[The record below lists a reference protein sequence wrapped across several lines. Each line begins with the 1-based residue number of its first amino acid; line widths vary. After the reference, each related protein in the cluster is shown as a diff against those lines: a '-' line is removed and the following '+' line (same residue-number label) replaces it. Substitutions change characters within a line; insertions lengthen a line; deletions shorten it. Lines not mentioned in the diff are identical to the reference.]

1 MALRPSSVPLHVPL
15 PPPPKSSLPSVRD
28 PESDLARAASPTASC
43 LLATVVTDPS
53 FESAAAS
60 ALVAKL
66 VDFAAV
72 CRLDYAPSLVA
83 EPESTSPPSV
93 GGECALGTDV
103 LEDRQEDFKCLAA
116 AVPHLVAMLLAHEGD
131 PDAPDIP
138 TPRSYEEAITGTYIN
153 AVPPL
158 GANIVDGMWNLRVK
172 QSSGSPTAFKARY
185 IARGFSQ
192 PQGVDF
198 FQTFSPTPKMTTL
211 RVLLHVVAQRDY
223 ELHSLDIST
232 AFLQGSLHK
241 EIWLRRPPGFTGMT
255 LVALGFA
262 PSIADPSLF
271 LGTDTLLPPFYV
283 LVYVDDLVFAIADTE
298 ALALVKSFIASAS
311 APSGPYPELVG
322 CLMYL
327 MTCTR
332 PDLAYP
338 LSILA
343 RYVAPRRHR
352 PEHWEAAKRVLRCL
366 CSTSGMGLVLG
377 GRGPV
382 VLTGHADASWVD
394 DLATSN
400 CEAEICAGAM
410 AAQELRWLTYL
421 LTDFGERPPS
431 SPVLYVDNKAMIALC
446 QEHRTKHITLR
457 YFLARELQHAGQR
470 RLAYLATRA
479 NTADIFTKALQS
491 CDHQPCLAFLDW
503 SCDHLLSPTLP
514 MEFYHPTSR
523 RVLPSQDVTFD
534 ESVPFYRLFPYRSA
548 PFPPPLLFLALG
560 PPAVDPLPPKGPS
573 PSGVSQVE
581 PLLGAV
587 PVKVAVDSGAAR
599 GAASGGAESG
609 GAEPARAEPGGAEP
623 ASAEPGGA

>member
-138 TPRSYEEAITGTYIN
+138 TPRSYEEAITGTYID

-158 GANIVDGMWNLRVK
+158 GANIVDGMWNLR
-172 QSSGSPTAFKARY
+172 
-185 IARGFSQ
+185 
-192 PQGVDF
+192 
-198 FQTFSPTPKMTTL
+198 
-211 RVLLHVVAQRDY
+211 RDY

-232 AFLQGSLHK
+232 TFLQGSLHK

-271 LGTDTLLPPFYV
+271 LRTDTLLPPFYV
-283 LVYVDDLVFAIADTE
+283 LVYVLHRF
-298 ALALVKSFIASAS
+298 SFWFSSPQSTPLPTGHSLSAPPLDES
-311 APSGPYPELVG
+311 IAPSGPYPELVG

-366 CSTSGMGLVLG
+366 CSTSGMGLLLG

-394 DLATSN
+394 DLATSS

-421 LTDFGERPPS
+421 LTDFVERPPS

-470 RLAYLATRA
+470 RLAYLATWA

-534 ESVPFYRLFPYRSA
+534 ESVPFYRLFPYRST